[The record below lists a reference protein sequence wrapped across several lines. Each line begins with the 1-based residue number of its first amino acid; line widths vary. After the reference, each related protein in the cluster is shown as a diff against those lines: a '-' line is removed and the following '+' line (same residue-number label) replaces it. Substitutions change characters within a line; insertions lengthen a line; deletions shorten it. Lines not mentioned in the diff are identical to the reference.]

1 VVYVCF
7 QLLSVLIANLINHY
21 KFMSCNV
28 RGMNSL
34 AQQEEIKQFITIIK
48 PVICLQ
54 ETKMVSSNYSV
65 IRNVLGSDY
74 ENNFIYLPANGRR
87 GGVLIAASESL
98 IQIQNPVL
106 TSHTISATMVDSR
119 HNLLWTFISV
129 YGPQGALDKKM
140 FIRELKN
147 LKQPSLHPWLI
158 LGDINII
165 YKDVTPRVMVTLITV
180 IRVLTMHQIHW
191 LIKS

>member
-1 VVYVCF
+1 
-7 QLLSVLIANLINHY
+7 
-21 KFMSCNV
+21 
-28 RGMNSL
+28 
-34 AQQEEIKQFITIIK
+34 
-48 PVICLQ
+48 
-54 ETKMVSSNYSV
+54 
-65 IRNVLGSDY
+65 
-74 ENNFIYLPANGRR
+74 
-87 GGVLIAASESL
+87 VLIAARESL

>member
-1 VVYVCF
+1 
-7 QLLSVLIANLINHY
+7 
-21 KFMSCNV
+21 MSCNV
-28 RGMNSL
+28 RGINSL

-54 ETKMVSSNYSV
+54 ETKMVSSNYSI

-106 TSHTISATMVDSR
+106 MNHTISTTMVDSR
-119 HNLLWTFISV
+119 HNLLWTLTSV
-129 YGPQGALDKKM
+129 YGPQGTLDKKCLV
-140 FIRELKN
+140 E
-147 LKQPSLHPWLI
+147 S
-158 LGDINII
+158 
-165 YKDVTPRVMVTLITV
+165 
-180 IRVLTMHQIHW
+180 
-191 LIKS
+191 